1 MCVSVTVFYNVFII
15 KELEKVLPQTL
26 VNLS

>member
-1 MCVSVTVFYNVFII
+1 MWVSATVFYNVLII

-26 VNLS
+26 VNLY

>member
-1 MCVSVTVFYNVFII
+1 MWVSVTVFYNVLII

-26 VNLS
+26 VNLY